1 MDIQKFWKEFPIPT
15 QEEREDFP
23 FANPSDA
30 SRALIRSRNW
40 AGTITEALIE
50 KSQQLKH
57 LKNLI
62 ASLDL
67 KVDRLERH
75 ILIAN
80 PPASWAT
87 KNKEM
92 QRTWVWSKATEA
104 DLMLLTE
111 MEESKDKLKNES
123 FSIEKDLELYN
134 QMLKTLEK
142 TTEWVIQYL
151 NWIKHE
157 NNLD

>member
-40 AGTITEALIE
+40 AGTITEVLIE
-50 KSQQLKH
+50 KSQKLKE

-62 ASLDL
+62 AALDM

-75 ILIAN
+75 ILVAN
-80 PPASWAT
+80 HPESWAT

-92 QRTWVWSKATEA
+92 QKVWILSNATET
-104 DLMLLTE
+104 DKLLLSE
-111 MEESKDKLKNES
+111 MEESRDRLKNES
-123 FSIEKDLELYN
+123 FSVEKDLEVYN

-157 NNLD
+157 NNLE